1 MIEWLSIPRLLDC
14 ILLGMAFE
22 ALLLVRRHRAK
33 QARGLPQICL
43 TIASGACLI
52 LAMKLY
58 IAGDSEISVA
68 AMLGLAGLAH
78 VADLRSALKREAA
91 SATPADTL

>member
-22 ALLLVRRHRAK
+22 ALLLVRRHRAT

-58 IAGDSEISVA
+58 IAGHSEISVA

-78 VADLRSALKREAA
+78 VADLRSALKREAT
-91 SATPADTL
+91 SATSAGTL

>member
-1 MIEWLSIPRLLDC
+1 M
-14 ILLGMAFE
+14 
-22 ALLLVRRHRAK
+22 
-33 QARGLPQICL
+33 
-43 TIASGACLI
+43 I

-91 SATPADTL
+91 SATSAGTL